1 MKKENRSGIKL
12 AASKQPTATLTA
24 TEAALIRDF
33 RLLPASDQRS
43 IIGFF
48 GLRVA
53 RALKESAGESGKHLK
68 LVK

>member
-1 MKKENRSGIKL
+1 MKKENRSAIKL
-12 AASKQPTATLTA
+12 AASQQPTATLTA

-33 RLLPASDQRS
+33 RLLPASDQHS

-53 RALKESAGESGKHLK
+53 RALKESARESGNHLR

>member
-33 RLLPASDQRS
+33 RLLPAFDQRS
-43 IIGFF
+43 IIAFF

-53 RALKESAGESGKHLK
+53 RALKESARESGNHLR

>member
-1 MKKENRSGIKL
+1 MKKENRSSIKL

-24 TEAALIRDF
+24 IEAALIRDF

-53 RALKESAGESGKHLK
+53 RALKESARESGNHLR